1 MKWLWKNSFKFS
13 HRRKNFLEFVRNK
26 CNFSHYFIFHQGTC
40 HSFVPLT
47 RIDVCLS
54 TVGRH
59 LSTGWVQSARSMRAG
74 IKADSKDKYMRE
86 TCTHRRVQTLRNTR
100 IVLFVHFES
109 RFMVR
114 KRGHGDVCT
123 LIFDVYKSVL
133 PENTVRSLR
142 YIDRFVPFLLGN
154 LCFGRFDLEYYKMV
168 IIKLDEEI
176 KDNNNIFELYLYYL
190 YSLQNYRNG
199 IEIKKSVS
207 LWNNYNM
214 CIL

>member
-1 MKWLWKNSFKFS
+1 MIEKRNETNDWSEAYVVSKIRSKKMKWLGKKFVQVFS
-13 HRRKNFLEFVRNK
+13 RKYFLEFVRNK

-59 LSTGWVQSARSMRAG
+59 LSTRWVQSARSMRAG

-100 IVLFVHFES
+100 IVLFVQFES

-133 PENTVRSLR
+133 PENIARSLR
-142 YIDRFVPFLLGN
+142 YR
-154 LCFGRFDLEYYKMV
+154 
-168 IIKLDEEI
+168 
-176 KDNNNIFELYLYYL
+176 
-190 YSLQNYRNG
+190 
-199 IEIKKSVS
+199 
-207 LWNNYNM
+207 
-214 CIL
+214 